1 MTITCRPATPQD
13 IAVLNQFQR
22 DIIRTEAPFIPGRKE
37 EDYTYYDLS
46 ALIESSLALVAVAE
60 CDGKVVGSGY
70 VQKRA
75 SRHYYKN
82 PHHGY
87 VGFMYTL
94 PQYRRKGVARAVLS
108 YLGDWAKS
116 HGMDELRL
124 DVFAENQSAISAYQS
139 AGFQSTM
146 IAMRYEL
153 T

>member
-1 MTITCRPATPQD
+1 MILNCRPATLQD
-13 IAVLNQFQR
+13 IPVLNQFQR
-22 DIIRTEAPFIPGRKE
+22 DIIRTEAPFIQGRKE

-46 ALIESSLALVAVAE
+46 ALVESSLAMVAVAQF
-60 CDGKVVGSGY
+60 DGKVVGSGY

-94 PQYRRKGVARAVLS
+94 PQYRRKGVARSVLR
-108 YLGDWAKS
+108 YLGEWAKEN
-116 HGMDELRL
+116 GMDELRL
-124 DVFAENQSAISAYQS
+124 DVFAANQSAISAYQS
-139 AGFQSTM
+139 AGFESSM
-146 IAMRYEL
+146 VAMRYKL